1 MENVVVAGEEE
12 EEEEEE
18 AEVEDEAV
26 DELELPVNGI
36 D

>member
-12 EEEEEE
+12 EEEEG
-18 AEVEDEAV
+18 EVEDEAV
-26 DELELPVNGI
+26 DELERPVNGI

>member
-12 EEEEEE
+12 EDEEG
-18 AEVEDEAV
+18 EVEDEAV
-26 DELELPVNGI
+26 DEVELPVNGI